1 MANGF
6 GTGSPATTPDGVL
19 AGALLATIRTALGDE
34 DEATWSDSRLLG
46 FLNEAVREYS
56 QHRPRLG
63 EATITTAAGEQTYA
77 LPWDAAGVISVR
89 YEAGDGASSIIYRLG
104 YKNRRFDGGWVY
116 DFLSR
121 RDLTTAPLLVLG
133 FDPGSGGTLAVR
145 YERPHDSNLTAAS
158 AVTVPGD
165 HHHVLVGYV
174 LFAAAR
180 QLQAREQANPTSSS
194 SLLMSQLAANTRR
207 LELAYLNALNR
218 ILTQRQGEGE
228 IVSWEK
234 R

>member
-1 MANGF
+1 MATGF
-6 GTGSPATTPDGVL
+6 GTGSPATVPDAVL
-19 AGALLATIRTALGDE
+19 AADLLASIRVALGDE
-34 DEATWSDSRLLG
+34 AEASWSDGQLLS

-63 EATITTAAGEQTYA
+63 EVTIAAVAGERTYP
-77 LPWDAAGVISVR
+77 LPWDAAGVISAR
-89 YEAGDGASSIIYRLG
+89 YEDNEGVSTIIYRLG
-104 YKNRRFDGGWVY
+104 YKNRHFDGGWVY

-121 RDLTTAPLLVLG
+121 RDLTSAPLLVVG
-133 FDPGSGGTLAVR
+133 FEPAAGGALVVR
-145 YERPHDSNLTAAS
+145 YLRPHDSDLAPDS